1 MRITP
6 VSPHD
11 PAVLALLAASDAYH
25 EALYPAES
33 NHLEDPDDLDRP
45 NVALFGGFVDGTLA
59 AIGAI
64 KLVDG
69 DVRYAEVKRVWV
81 DPAHRGGGRSKLVMA
96 HLEDEARARGAA
108 VARLETGISQ
118 PEAIG
123 LYRRLGYAERPPF
136 GDYLPDPLSIFME
149 KPLAG

>member
-1 MRITP
+1 MHIVP

-45 NVALFGGFVDGTLA
+45 NVALFGGFVDGALA

-64 KLVDG
+64 KLMDA
-69 DVRYAEVKRVWV
+69 DVRYAEIKRVFI
-81 DPAHRGGGRSKLVMA
+81 DPARRGGGLSKPLMA
-96 HLEDEARARGAA
+96 HLENEARARGAVA
-108 VARLETGISQ
+108 ARLETGIRQ

-123 LYRRLGYAERPPF
+123 LYRRLGYVERDLF
-136 GDYLPDPLSIFME
+136 GAYPPDPLSIFME